1 MNSFIK
7 SRKNILLS
15 FRTAWQGMKMVL
27 VQEPSFKYMLLLAAI
42 TIGAM
47 FYFPTSQTEKAV
59 LLAMIF
65 SVLILELINSAMER
79 FLDFLQ
85 PAEDIRVKKIKDLL
99 ASIVLLVSLGA
110 AIIGF
115 LVFLPYI
122 FRLDF

>member
-47 FYFPTSQTEKAV
+47 FYFPTSRTEKAV

-85 PAEDIRVKKIKDLL
+85 PVFMYLVRKVR
-99 ASIVLLVSLGA
+99 LLV
-110 AIIGF
+110 F
-115 LVFLPYI
+115 MCFM
-122 FRLDF
+122 

>member
-1 MNSFIK
+1 MHPFIK
-7 SRKNILLS
+7 SRKNIFLS

-27 VQEPSFKYMLLLAAI
+27 VQEPSFKYMLLLATI
-42 TIGAM
+42 TIGVM
-47 FYFPTSQTEKAV
+47 FYFPTSRTEKAV

-85 PAEDIRVKKIKDLL
+85 PAEDPRVKKIKDLL

-115 LVFLPYI
+115 LIFLPYI
-122 FRLDF
+122 